1 MSPVQWYLML
11 AYALYTRREGGE
23 EKDDLDTAC
32 YSTPSIPIPT
42 FPPKKHKSR
51 HIFFQSL
58 PARVLDMMKAHIH
71 FQLG

>member
-23 EKDDLDTAC
+23 EKYDLDTAF

-42 FPPKKHKSR
+42 FPPKT
-51 HIFFQSL
+51 
-58 PARVLDMMKAHIH
+58 
-71 FQLG
+71 